1 MYCPLMKGR
10 EKASCWG
17 DCERSRCALWDED
30 HDQCAIK
37 TFLIPPKENKIED
50 TGLND
55 MQILNNTVEDL
66 TAATKRISTGLQSYL
81 EKERSKSF

>member
-1 MYCPLMKGR
+1 MYCPFMKGR
-10 EKASCWG
+10 ERSSLG
-17 DCERSRCALWDED
+17 YCERSRCALWDED

-37 TFLIPPKENKIED
+37 TFLIPPRENKIED
-50 TGLND
+50 TELND